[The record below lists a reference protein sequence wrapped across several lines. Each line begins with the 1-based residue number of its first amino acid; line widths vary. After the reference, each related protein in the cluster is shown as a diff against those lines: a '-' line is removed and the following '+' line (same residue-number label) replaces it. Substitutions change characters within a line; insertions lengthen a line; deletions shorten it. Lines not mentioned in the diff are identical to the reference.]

1 MWCNAA
7 SRQDCIIRNLSQTQ
21 KNRLYETVLL
31 STQNMFEQMNKKIIK
46 ILQQNFLSIN
56 LMFSFVHA
64 EKLILVLLIFEDFCR
79 YSLCHRQVTHL

>member
-1 MWCNAA
+1 MMEKNKTKQSVMHAA

-46 ILQQNFLSIN
+46 ILQQNFFYQSIWC
-56 LMFSFVHA
+56 S
-64 EKLILVLLIFEDFCR
+64 VLCMLK
-79 YSLCHRQVTHL
+79 SLYLCY